1 MSRKKQSRE
10 SNFEG
15 IQLQGW
21 PGYRTRGQRSGLD
34 PVDTRAETG
43 HMQGVFIRNLITL
56 RARTRNPI
64 YLTLMFIFGVLPFAA
79 LVWLLLFD
87 MPVQPNLA
95 SWFYLIIVILL
106 TGAITVN
113 FVASILEIFGVV
125 KPTSSLGDSSSNS
138 HKKRSLKRR
147 KDYK

>member
-1 MSRKKQSRE
+1 MPQNKKKRDEVSG
-10 SNFEG
+10 NV
-15 IQLQGW
+15 QLQGW
-21 PGYRTRGQRSGLD
+21 PGYRTRGYRSGLD

-56 RARTRNPI
+56 QARTRNPI
-64 YLTLMFIFGVLPFAA
+64 YLVLMFVFGVLPFVA

-87 MPVQPNLA
+87 MPGQPNLA
-95 SWFYLIIVILL
+95 SLFYLIVVILI

-113 FVASILEIFGVV
+113 FVASMLEIFGIV
-125 KPTSSLGDSSSNS
+125 KLTESLENPSSKS
-138 HKKRSLKRR
+138 HKKRSPKRR

>member
-10 SNFEG
+10 SNFVG

-56 RARTRNPI
+56 RARTRNPV

-125 KPTSSLGDSSSNS
+125 KPTLSLGDSSSKS